1 MFDQMSFFDGDPPN
15 SKPPEEL
22 EPWDPKQGAAKLFLG
37 LHPKSTRALDIWRIS
52 GALDHT
58 NGIRGNLRNA
68 DLLHITLLELG
79 DYLILPQQEVIDVRR
94 LVESAVSPAFD
105 LVLNRAVTFKGNG
118 AYALLVGEGLEQ
130 IKALR
135 QRLGI
140 AVKRAGRPVK
150 SGFNPHMTLS
160 YNGRRVDEHLIEP
173 IRWHVDEFVLINS
186 HSGESHHEV
195 VGSWPLRP

>member
-1 MFDQMSFFDGDPPN
+1 MGDQMSFFDGDPPN
-15 SKPPEEL
+15 GAPSVIV
-22 EPWDPKQGAAKLFLG
+22 EPWNPKQGAAKLFLG
-37 LHPKSTRALDIWRIS
+37 LRPKPANASDMWKVS
-52 GALDHT
+52 VALDHAH
-58 NGIRGNLRNA
+58 GIHGNLRNA
-68 DLLHITLLELG
+68 NLLHITLLELG
-79 DYLILPQQEVIDVRR
+79 DYLVLPKQEVIDARQI
-94 LVESAVSPAFD
+94 VESVVSPAFD
-105 LVLNRAVTFKGNG
+105 LALNRALTFKGNG

-160 YNGRRVDEHLIEP
+160 YNGLRVDEHLIEP
-173 IRWHVDEFVLINS
+173 ISWHVDEFVLINS
-186 HSGESHHEV
+186 HSGESFHEV

>member
-1 MFDQMSFFDGDPPN
+1 MFDQMSFFEGDPP
-15 SKPPEEL
+15 SGEPPAKI

-37 LHPKSTRALDIWRIS
+37 LRPTSARALEMWRIS
-52 GALDHT
+52 NSLDLAH
-58 NGIRGNLRNA
+58 GIRGNLRNA

-79 DYLILPQQEVIDVRR
+79 DYLILPKQEVIDVRQ
-94 LVESAVSPAFD
+94 LVEAVVSPTFD
-105 LVLNRAVTFKGNG
+105 LALNRAMTFKGNG

-160 YNGRRVDEHLIEP
+160 YNGCRVDEHLIEP

>member
-1 MFDQMSFFDGDPPN
+1 MSGQMSFFESDPSDG
-15 SKPPEEL
+15 KPPAKM
-22 EPWDPKQGAAKLFLG
+22 EPWNPKQGAAKLFLG
-37 LHPKSTRALDIWRIS
+37 LRPTSARALDIWKIS
-52 GALDHT
+52 NSLDHAHK
-58 NGIRGNLRNA
+58 IRGNLRNA

-79 DYLILPQQEVIDVRR
+79 DYLILPKQEVIDVRQI
-94 LVESAVSPAFD
+94 VESIVSPAFD
-105 LVLNRAVTFKGNG
+105 LVLNRAMTFKGNG

-140 AVKRAGRPVK
+140 AVKRAGRSVK

-160 YNGRRVDEHLIEP
+160 YNGSRVDEHLIEP

-186 HSGESHHEV
+186 HSGESFHEV
-195 VGSWPLRP
+195 VCSWPLRH